1 MLFCQWTLS
10 GLTGPTGRNV
20 ARSVVR
26 EEEFRSDGDPALT
39 RHLCLSVGGSVKER
53 VLNHVNA
60 TIFLVSTK

>member
-1 MLFCQWTLS
+1 MVS
-10 GLTGPTGRNV
+10 GLTGPRGKDV

-26 EEEFRSDGDPALT
+26 EEEFRSDRDPAVT

-60 TIFLVSTK
+60 TIFLVSAKLNLG